1 MDLLRHERTLK
12 EINDMWEESAL
23 NETGSPMDRKT
34 FFNWKEYISN
44 HYGVNIET
52 RLAGRN
58 TTYKVSEDPVNGN
71 VRDWLISTISVQNA
85 LISNQSIHDRI
96 LLEDIP
102 SGELHLNTILDAMK
116 SNSCIRFDYCDY
128 WEDPITVTIRPY
140 FVKLFR
146 QHWKVFGPLEEVN
159 NSTIESG
166 NILSINGKSGLHNR
180 SVQLSTTTMVEDTTT
195 TKDTTRS
202 YALDADRMKNLEVLD
217 IHFKMPQD
225 YSPEAVL
232 RDCIGTSLFPD
243 SIIKPQRINI
253 LVWAKYNYYLKS
265 TPLHHSQE
273 ILYDCPEDGYTIFSY
288 FLKPTDDF
296 YREICKFGNYAEVLS
311 PKDVRNEMMKIVK
324 GMQEEYDGVS
334 RGTCTVPNPL
344 FDEI

>member
-1 MDLLRHERTLK
+1 MELTNKYVWLMDLLRHERTLK

-44 HYGVNIET
+44 HYGVSIET

-58 TTYKVSEDPVNGN
+58 TTYKVSEDPGNGN
-71 VRDWLISTISVQNA
+71 VRNWLISTISVQNA

-102 SGELHLNTILDAMK
+102 SGEQHLNTILDAMK

-128 WEDPITVTIRPY
+128 WEGPITVTIRPY

-146 QHWKVFGPLEEVN
+146 QHWKVFGPLETTTE
-159 NSTIESG
+159 E
-166 NILSINGKSGLHNR
+166 
-180 SVQLSTTTMVEDTTT
+180 TTTME
-195 TKDTTRS
+195 DTTRS

-225 YSPEAVL
+225 YSPEAVI

-243 SIIKPQRINI
+243 SIVKPLRINI

-296 YREICKFGNYAEVLS
+296 YQEVSKFGNYAEVLS
-311 PKDVRNEMMKIVK
+311 PKDVRDEMIKIVK

-344 FDEI
+344 FDNI